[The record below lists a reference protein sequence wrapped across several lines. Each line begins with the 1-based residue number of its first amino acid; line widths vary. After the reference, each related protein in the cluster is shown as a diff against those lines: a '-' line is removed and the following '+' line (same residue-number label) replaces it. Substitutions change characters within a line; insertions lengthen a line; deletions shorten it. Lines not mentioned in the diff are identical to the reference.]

1 MLYNPTK
8 EKITRTIPVPLYYTG
23 LTTTATLALRDDKA
37 TAKKYTL
44 TRNHELVLTVTI
56 EPESYTWFTVE

>member
-1 MLYNPTK
+1 
-8 EKITRTIPVPLYYTG
+8 VPLYYTG

-44 TRNHELVLTVTI
+44 NRNHELLLTVTI